1 MFRLR
6 TVFYLQPTYAVIAF
20 RLLDTALDVNILL
33 LAERYMPLIEN
44 SLQIIAMDKMMP
56 VEVVAVI
63 QVDTQILDHGCIK
76 ILLLDRKS
84 TRLNSSHVKI
94 SYAVFCLKK
103 KII

>member
-76 ILLLDRKS
+76 ILLL
-84 TRLNSSHVKI
+84 
-94 SYAVFCLKK
+94 VFAHHPKGMRQ
-103 KII
+103 IINELLYGNGIGWMQ

>member
-6 TVFYLQPTYAVIAF
+6 TVFYLQPTHVVIAF

-33 LAERYMPLIEN
+33 LAERYMPLIES

-63 QVDTQILDHGCIK
+63 QVNTQILDHGCIK
-76 ILLLDRKS
+76 ILPL
-84 TRLNSSHVKI
+84 
-94 SYAVFCLKK
+94 VFAHHPKGMTQ
-103 KII
+103 ITHDIGRAT